1 MEILRIEN
9 NKYTPLCEKCQNIL
23 NFKINFDKLVVDGEF
38 INGHI
43 FNDISFYHFKRNII
57 NTTSNIKKRYCHN
70 CVKNKDSN
78 TYLCQT
84 CNKLFCMYCMAQHL
98 KTENHKYVN
107 YYNQDKN
114 CQIHNKSYI
123 YFCEYCKDNLCS
135 ECLHNHNNHS
145 IKYLINIIPNNEEKK
160 SITKKA
166 KIIEERINKLYDN
179 LKERKKLI
187 DKRYEKLEDYFE
199 LLLDINSKLFYKFN
213 YSIFDYHNFENLNYM
228 NKLLNNQTI
237 FEEKRYI
244 NYMAFGESLK
254 MDDDQME
261 IKKTNNTQKEQN
273 IKENNK
279 NYVVFNDYSGSMEY
293 FKDNLFYSIKYKSWL
308 TNDQYIKLY
317 EYKDFSFEQIFDCD
331 ISYLTRIDSIKKAK
345 YGNYLLINFEKKKNI
360 RFLEYD
366 DNNKIFTLTK
376 NEIKKKNFL
385 LRSKFKDFI
394 DLKNGDIITIDSG
407 NITVWQKTKKKY
419 YEEKMTFNNQL
430 YSNLYNINDT
440 MFFASTDNYITIF
453 NCVEYG
459 IISFINYMED
469 IEYFSTL
476 NNELLLLKNNKIITL
491 ISLKFFEIVQKIELD
506 ENYYPLKAENNVLIQ
521 YYKKDKEIKFI
532 KNEYNEIKRC
542 FNEKIVKN
550 LTFTNS
556 YSNVLVTKDN
566 KYVIFQK
573 DLIIFLIDVF

>member
-23 NFKINFDKLVVDGEF
+23 SFKINFDKFVVEAECN
-38 INGHI
+38 NGHI
-43 FNDISFYHFKRNII
+43 FNDISFYHFKRDFINI
-57 NTTSNIKKRYCHN
+57 TSNIKKRYCHN

-84 CNKLFCMYCMAQHL
+84 CNKLFCMYCMVQHL

-123 YFCEYCKDNLCS
+123 YFCDYCKDNLCT
-135 ECLHNHNNHS
+135 ECMINHYNHS
-145 IKYLINIIPNNEEKK
+145 IKNLINIIPNNEEKK
-160 SITKKA
+160 SIPKKA
-166 KIIEERINKLYDN
+166 KILEEKINKLYN
-179 LKERKKLI
+179 NIKERKKLI

-199 LLLDINSKLFYKFN
+199 LLLDINSKLFNKFN
-213 YSIFDYHNFENLNYM
+213 YSIFDYHNFENLKYM
-228 NKLLNNQTI
+228 NKLFNYQTI

-261 IKKTNNTQKEQN
+261 IKKINNTQKEQN

-279 NYVVFNDYSGSMEY
+279 NYVVFNDYGGSMEY
-293 FKDNLFYSIKYKSWL
+293 LKDNLFYSIKYKSWL
-308 TNDQYIKLY
+308 NNDQYIKLY
-317 EYKDFSFEQIFDCD
+317 EYKDFSFEQIFNYD
-331 ISYLTRIDSIKKAK
+331 ISYLTRIDTIKKAK
-345 YGNYLLINFEKKKNI
+345 YSNYLLINFEKKKNI

-366 DNNKIFTLTK
+366 SNNKVFILTK
-376 NEIKKKNFL
+376 NEIKKKN
-385 LRSKFKDFI
+385 KFKDFI

-407 NITVWQKTKKKY
+407 NIIVWQKTKKKY
-419 YEEKMTFNNQL
+419 YEEKMTFNNNV
-430 YSNLYNINDT
+430 YNNLYNINDN
-440 MFFASTDNYITIF
+440 MFFASTDNYITFF
-453 NCVEYG
+453 NCVQYG
-459 IISFINYMED
+459 IISSINYMED

-476 NNELLLLKNNKIITL
+476 NNDLLLLKNNKIIFL

-506 ENYYPLKAENNVLIQ
+506 ENYNPLQAENNVLIQ
-521 YYKKDKEIKFI
+521 YYKKDKEIIFI
-532 KNEYNEIKRC
+532 KNEYNEIKGC
-542 FNEKIVKN
+542 FSEKIVKK
-550 LTFTNS
+550 LTFNNS
-556 YSNVLVTKDN
+556 YSNILITKDN

-573 DLIIFLIDVF
+573 DLIIFLIDIF